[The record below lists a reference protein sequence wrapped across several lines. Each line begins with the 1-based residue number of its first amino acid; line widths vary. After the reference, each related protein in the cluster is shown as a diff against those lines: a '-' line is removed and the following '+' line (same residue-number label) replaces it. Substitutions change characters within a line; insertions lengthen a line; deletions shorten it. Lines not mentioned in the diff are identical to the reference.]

1 MLQKMN
7 VIRERQEKLTLK
19 HFEIDQIK
27 VDPDSK
33 EEGGEGESLIE
44 LTQGLEKLG
53 TAIQSLHSDNTLLR
67 GHNVKPTKTVSLQPV
82 ATDDDV

>member
-33 EEGGEGESLIE
+33 EEGGDESLIE

-53 TAIQSLHSDNTLLR
+53 TAIQNLHSDNTLLR
-67 GHNVKPTKTVSLQPV
+67 GHNVKPTKTVSLRPI
-82 ATDDDV
+82 ATDENV